1 MSDKP
6 EGPGWWVASDGKWYP
21 PELHPSVRDATTR
34 AKETSP
40 VTEGSQ
46 PNRWQGQSDRSTQV
60 GPQFPDL
67 FKKALEGSHLVD
79 NVTVKYDGDDERNV
93 TGPTTARSMVGAR
106 TGGTS
111 PGATSASSTMGPP
124 SKRKWRKGR

>member
-1 MSDKP
+1 MITMTLGLHRLRFAVGIDTQSSGGNSMSDKP

-93 TGPTTARSMVGAR
+93 TGPTTAR
-106 TGGTS
+106 
-111 PGATSASSTMGPP
+111 
-124 SKRKWRKGR
+124 